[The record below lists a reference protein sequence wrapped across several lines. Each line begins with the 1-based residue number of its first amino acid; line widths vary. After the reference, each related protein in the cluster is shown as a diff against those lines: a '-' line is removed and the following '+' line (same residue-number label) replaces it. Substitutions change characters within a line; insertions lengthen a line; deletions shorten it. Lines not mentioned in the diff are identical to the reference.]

1 MSLTKKYQEFPKK
14 INDETVAKAVANALR
29 QAHENTPSSIKKIG
43 RVTGANLRTVGNWY
57 RGQNAPK
64 STHLL
69 LLAKHYPAVLQ
80 ALLTLL
86 DLDAFWRLYQQ
97 QKSTGEKMLST
108 PESPDALT
116 IYTSKF
122 VPINVSLD
130 PEISVSLNQRQL
142 WFLGQLQQGL
152 PKKADDI
159 AQVWSVTS
167 KTAKRDVAGLVRAGL
182 VKFLGANRNGVY
194 MVEQ

>member
-14 INDETVAKAVANALR
+14 INDETVAKVVENALR
-29 QAHENTPSSIKKIG
+29 QSHENTPSSIKKIG

-80 ALLTLL
+80 ALLSLL

-108 PESPDALT
+108 TKSPDALT

-130 PEISVSLNQRQL
+130 PEISVS
-142 WFLGQLQQGL
+142 
-152 PKKADDI
+152 
-159 AQVWSVTS
+159 
-167 KTAKRDVAGLVRAGL
+167 
-182 VKFLGANRNGVY
+182 
-194 MVEQ
+194 